1 MKFVRKCAVLCLSL
15 CALAGRPVWSADAP
29 VAVINGKAIP
39 AWLMER
45 NVQAN
50 VAQGQV
56 DSPALRAALTE
67 ELIARE
73 LMVQEATRR
82 GLDKRPGNEAALLT
96 LRQNLLIDML
106 LQDEL
111 SKSPLGVPDLRQE
124 YERQVRLLS
133 SDDLQ
138 QYQVA
143 SIVVG
148 SEAEAREVMASLRS
162 GQSFE
167 AQAKARSLDPSKGRG
182 GELGWL
188 LADQITPAISNV
200 VVNLS
205 PGAVSVAPIQVGQY
219 WHVVKVLAKRAYKV
233 PTFEESEEQLRQA
246 VMQNRRLQLLKK
258 LKDDAKFR

>member
-1 MKFVRKCAVLCLSL
+1 
-15 CALAGRPVWSADAP
+15 
-29 VAVINGKAIP
+29 
-39 AWLMER
+39 
-45 NVQAN
+45 
-50 VAQGQV
+50 
-56 DSPALRAALTE
+56 
-67 ELIARE
+67 
-73 LMVQEATRR
+73 
-82 GLDKRPGNEAALLT
+82 
-96 LRQNLLIDML
+96 ML

-138 QYQVA
+138 QYHVA

-205 PGAVSVAPIQVGQY
+205 PGAVSAAPIQVGQY